1 MKTEQ
6 EAEKTKIKVLDKK
19 VIEAKTETDELK
31 SAQIE
36 MKKLNSE
43 PKEEVL
49 DLKSK
54 SMRDNLIFQNIPEVK
69 NEHKEFFSQKR

>member
-1 MKTEQ
+1 MKTERG
-6 EAEKTKIKVLDKK
+6 AEKTKIKVLDKK

-43 PKEEVL
+43 LKEEVL

-69 NEHKEFFSQKR
+69 MKTQKRF